1 MNNKIKMES
10 PLFSVL
16 IANFN
21 NGHYIDEAIGSV
33 ISQSYTNWEII
44 IVDDASSDNSKE
56 VLNKYE
62 NNSNIRIFY
71 NKVNKGCGYT
81 KNICANHAKGEISG
95 FLDPD
100 DKIATNAIELMVK
113 SHKTNKTASLIY
125 STFYFFKENSKS
137 HEISNFPYQ
146 IPEKSSYLHQRSGR
160 ISHFATFKTI
170 LYNKT
175 GGIDPKF
182 IRAVDQDLYY
192 KLEEV
197 GELIFI
203 NKPLYYYRVNENSIS
218 NFGNRKKAV
227 SWALVAR
234 IDACRRRNIS
244 IEEIIPN
251 ILEDEENVKQ
261 LFLKS
266 IEFRIGEIILRPI
279 RFVKSKLGLYK

>member
-1 MNNKIKMES
+1 MNNNIES

-21 NGHYIDEAIGSV
+21 NGHYIKEAIESV
-33 ISQSYTNWEII
+33 INQSYKNWEIVV
-44 IVDDASSDNSKE
+44 VDDASTDNSKKILKE
-56 VLNKYE
+56 YNHTK
-62 NNSNIRIFY
+62 NIRIFH
-71 NKVNKGCGYT
+71 NDVNKGCGYT
-81 KNICANHAKGEISG
+81 KNKCVNYAKGEISG

-100 DKIATNAIELMVK
+100 DKIAENAVYQMVN
-113 SHKTNKTASLIY
+113 SHKKNIKASLIY
-125 STFYFFKENSKS
+125 STFYFLDDNLKNYEV
-137 HEISNFPYQ
+137 SNFPYQ
-146 IPEKSSYLHQRSGR
+146 IPGNSSYLKEKSGR

-175 GGIDPKF
+175 SGINPKF

-197 GELIFI
+197 GDLIFI
-203 NKPLYYYRVNENSIS
+203 NEPLYYYRIHEDGIS
-218 NFGNRKKAV
+218 NFNNRKKAV
-227 SWALVAR
+227 SWSIIAR
-234 IDACRRRNIS
+234 IDACNRRNIS

-251 ILEDEENVKQ
+251 ILEDEENIKQ

-279 RFVKSKLGLYK
+279 RFVKSKLGFYK

>member
-1 MNNKIKMES
+1 MEIKHKAVA

-16 IANFN
+16 IANYN
-21 NGHYIDEAIGSV
+21 NGIYIEEAINSV
-33 ISQSYTNWEII
+33 INQIYTNWEIV

-62 NNSNIRIFY
+62 INSNIRIFH

-81 KNICANHAKGEISG
+81 KSKCVNHANGEYAG

-100 DKIATNAIELMVK
+100 DKLDEKAVEIMVN
-113 SHKTNKTASLIY
+113 SHISNKKASLIY
-125 STFYFFKENSKS
+125 STFYVINENSKNQ
-137 HEISNFPYQ
+137 EISNFPYQ
-146 IPEKSSYLHQRSGR
+146 IPETSSYLQQRSGR

-175 GGIDPKF
+175 SGIDPKF
-182 IRAVDQDLYY
+182 IRAVDQDLYL

-203 NKPLYYYRVNENSIS
+203 NMPLYYYRVNENGIS

-234 IDACRRRNIS
+234 IDACKRRNIS

-279 RFVKSKLGLYK
+279 RFLKSKLGLYK